1 MAYGAECVGW
11 IMVCTSCGEGLLHAH
26 CVIEKLRF
34 HHRTKLLSVNEA
46 LQYCHKRLWPFP
58 GLETE
63 CSIIHRVTVLQE
75 ESPH

>member
-46 LQYCHKRLWPFP
+46 LQYCHKRL
-58 GLETE
+58 
-63 CSIIHRVTVLQE
+63 
-75 ESPH
+75 